1 MAADK
6 PKKEP
11 TLKPSGDGISVPPSI
26 GEADSKGLSR
36 EEIAELGSAAATA
49 LSDPMWKMAFEMTLN
64 QLVASWLQSSASETA
79 EREDLYRRAVNL
91 QDLEEVLV
99 GVVNQLQQQNLSEQ
113 ERADQDLNRFDD
125 EQGFGLDE
133 LPGFLDGPLEP
144 LQ

>member
-1 MAADK
+1 VAADK